1 MRLSYNKMVARFML
15 CCLLIIVPCSVE
27 AAAPDY
33 IYHICSNSSTYT
45 PNSVFQANRKTLM
58 STLASNSTRNQGYFN
73 YTAGRNSENI
83 AYGHSLCQGDLLP
96 KDCQKCVTTAIDD
109 ILSRCPNQDIGVIWY
124 AECMV
129 RYSSKPFFGEEEEGL
144 RIYMWNTMNVTDE
157 TQFQQVLGNTL
168 NDLVTRASEG
178 KPINNQII
186 KSFALGTA
194 NLSALQSLYAL
205 AQCVPDLPEA
215 ACGRCLRVAINLL
228 QLHNNS
234 QGGRALIASCTVRYE
249 LYPFYRNIATAPPP
263 SPVINPPPRTRSEGP
278 TSFTRRKGT
287 GNGGI
292 SSKTVAY
299 IVSPICAAL
308 VFFFVSYCYFIF
320 KKKTRGVTPQE
331 ETGDD
336 EITTIENLQFE
347 FSTIEVATNSFSPDN
362 KIGAGGFGD
371 VFKGVLTNGQQ
382 IAVKRLSKGSG
393 QGAQEFQNEV
403 VLVAKLQHRNLVR
416 LLGFCLQAD
425 EKILV
430 YEYIRNRSLDNIL
443 FDPERQRQLDWL
455 KRYKIIGGI
464 ARGLVYLHEDSR
476 LRIIHR
482 DLKASNILLDQ
493 DMNAKISDF
502 GMARIIGGEQT
513 HGDTNRIVG
522 TYGYMAPEYAMHGQF
537 SLKSDVFSFG
547 VLVLEI
553 VSGKKNN
560 SFHQS
565 DGAQDLLSYAWKQW
579 KNSNPLELMDPTLI
593 DSYSRNE
600 VIRCF
605 QIGLL
610 CVQEDVEARPS
621 MALVLTMLTS
631 HSVSI
636 ALPKEPP
643 FYNHSKSGSRLSEGF
658 ISDQPTSKSTTISVD
673 DSSITGVYA
682 R

>member
-1 MRLSYNKMVARFML
+1 MDIIVRFML
-15 CCLLIIVPCSVE
+15 CCLLIIVPCSIE
-27 AAAPDY
+27 AAPPEY
-33 IYHICSNSSTYT
+33 MSRFCTNSSANYT
-45 PNSVFQANRKTLM
+45 PNSMFQANRKTLL
-58 STLASNSTRNQGYFN
+58 STLASNATRNQGYYN
-73 YTAGRNSENI
+73 YTVGRNSKNI
-83 AYGHSLCQGDLLP
+83 VYGLSLCQGDLLP
-96 KDCQKCVTTAIDD
+96 KDCQECVTAATKD
-109 ILSRCPNQDIGVIWY
+109 ILTRCPNEDGGVIWY

-129 RYSSKPFFGEEEEGL
+129 RYESRYFFTFFGAMEEGL
-144 RIYMWNTMNVTDE
+144 IAYLWNVKNVTDE
-157 TQFQQVLGNTL
+157 TQFQQVLGSTMNSL
-168 NDLVTRASEG
+168 AMRASEG

-186 KSFALGTA
+186 KSFAIGTA

-205 AQCVPDLPEA
+205 AQCIPDLPEA
-215 ACGRCLRVAINLL
+215 ACRRCLSVAISYL
-228 QLHNNS
+228 QSHNNS
-234 QGGRALIASCTVRYE
+234 QGGRVLVSTCTVRYE
-249 LYPFYRNIATAPPP
+249 LYPIYRNIATAPPP
-263 SPVINPPPRTRSEGP
+263 PQVINPPPPRSADP
-278 TSFTRRKGT
+278 SSFARRK

-292 SSKTVAY
+292 SSKMVISIVA
-299 IVSPICAAL
+299 PICVAL
-308 VFFFVSYCYFIF
+308 VLFFIGYCYFIR
-320 KKKTRGVTPQE
+320 KKKIRGATPQQ

-347 FSTIEVATNSFSPDN
+347 FSAIEAATNNFSPDN

-393 QGAQEFQNEV
+393 QGAQEFKNEV

-416 LLGFCLQAD
+416 LLGFCLQAN

-430 YEYIRNRSLDNIL
+430 YEYIPNRSLDSIL

-553 VSGKKNN
+553 VTGKKNN
-560 SFHQS
+560 TFYQS
-565 DGAQDLLSYAWKQW
+565 DEAADLLSYAWKQW
-579 KNSNPLELMDPTLI
+579 KNSTPLELMDPTLI
-593 DSYSRNE
+593 DSYSRSE
-600 VIRCF
+600 VTRCF

-643 FYNHSKSGSRLSEGF
+643 FYYTSKSGSQPSEG
-658 ISDQPTSKSTTISVD
+658 ISDESASKSTTISVD
-673 DSSITGVYA
+673 DSSITGVYE

>member
-1 MRLSYNKMVARFML
+1 MVVRFML
-15 CCLLIIVPCSVE
+15 CCLLIIVPCFVE
-27 AAAPDY
+27 AAPPEY
-33 IYHICSNSSTYT
+33 KYHICRNSSTFA
-45 PNSVFQANRKTLM
+45 PNSIFEANRKTLM
-58 STLASNSTRNQGYFN
+58 STLASNATRNKGYYN
-73 YTAGRNSENI
+73 YTVGRDSKNVV
-83 AYGHSLCQGDLLP
+83 YGLSLCQGDLLP
-96 KDCQKCVTTAIDD
+96 KDCRQCVTTATDD
-109 ILSRCPNQDIGVIWY
+109 ILAKCPNEIRGVIWY

-129 RYSSKPFFGEEEEGL
+129 RYDTKPFFTSFGEEEEGL
-144 RIYMWNTMNVTDE
+144 AVYMWNTMNVTDE
-157 TQFQQVLGNTL
+157 AQFQKVLGNTL
-168 NDLVTRASEG
+168 NDLVIRASEG
-178 KPINNQII
+178 KPLNNQII
-186 KSFALGTA
+186 KGFAIGTA

-205 AQCVPDLPEA
+205 AQCIPDLPEA
-215 ACGRCLRVAINLL
+215 ACERCLRVAINGL
-228 QLHNNS
+228 QSHNNS
-234 QGGRALIASCTVRYE
+234 QGGRTLVASCTVRYE
-249 LYPFYRNIATAPPP
+249 LYPFFRNIATAPPP
-263 SPVINPPPRTRSEGP
+263 SRVLNPPPPLPAGP
-278 TSFTRRKGT
+278 SSKRK

-292 SSKTVAY
+292 SAKMVVA
-299 IVSPICAAL
+299 IVAPICVAL
-308 VFFFVSYCYFIF
+308 LFFYIGYSYFIR
-320 KKKTRGVTPQE
+320 KNKIIGATPKQE
-331 ETGDD
+331 AGDD
-336 EITTIENLQFE
+336 EITTVENLQFE
-347 FSTIEVATNSFSPDN
+347 FSTIEAATNNFSPDN

-371 VFKGVLTNGQQ
+371 VYKGVLTNGQQ
-382 IAVKRLSKGSG
+382 IAVKRLSKSSG
-393 QGAQEFQNEV
+393 QGAQEFKNEV

-430 YEYIRNRSLDNIL
+430 YEYIPNRSLDNIL
-443 FDPERQRQLDWL
+443 FDPNRQRQLDWT

-482 DLKASNILLDQ
+482 DLKASNILLDE

-502 GMARIIGGEQT
+502 GMAKILGGEQT
-513 HGDTNRIVG
+513 RGDTSRVVG

-565 DGAQDLLSYAWKQW
+565 ADGAEDLLSYAWKQW
-579 KNSNPLELMDPTLI
+579 KNSTPLELMDPTLI

-621 MALVLTMLTS
+621 MAVVLTMLTS
-631 HSVSI
+631 QSASI

-643 FYNHSKSGSRLSEGF
+643 FYYPSKSRSQPSEG
-658 ISDQPTSKSTTISVD
+658 ISDQSASRSTTISVD

>member
-1 MRLSYNKMVARFML
+1 MFSCLRLHQMLHKIRGTITTPLVAIPKTWLMAIL
-15 CCLLIIVPCSVE
+15 SV
-27 AAAPDY
+27 
-33 IYHICSNSSTYT
+33 
-45 PNSVFQANRKTLM
+45 K
-58 STLASNSTRNQGYFN
+58 
-73 YTAGRNSENI
+73 
-83 AYGHSLCQGDLLP
+83 GDLVP
-96 KDCQKCVTTAIDD
+96 KDCQQCVTAATED
-109 ILSRCPNQDIGVIWY
+109 IKTRCPNGIFGIIWY

-129 RYSSKPFFGEEEEGL
+129 RYDNKAFFTLFGVEEEGL
-144 RIYMWNTMNVTDE
+144 AVRLWNRQNVTDE
-157 TQFQQVLGNTL
+157 ARFQQVLGNTM
-168 NDLVTRASEG
+168 NDLVTKASEG
-178 KPINNQII
+178 KPLNDETI

-194 NLSALQSLYAL
+194 KLSSLQNLYAL

-215 ACGRCLRVAINLL
+215 ACSRCLRVAVNLL
-228 QLHNNS
+228 QYHNNS
-234 QGGRALIASCTVRYE
+234 QGGRALVSTCTVRYE
-249 LYPFYRNIATAPPP
+249 LYPFYRNIAAAPPP
-263 SPVINPPPRTRSEGP
+263 SQVTSPPAPPHSEGP
-278 TSFTRRKGT
+278 SSITERKE
-287 GNGGI
+287 NGGI
-292 SSKTVAY
+292 SSKTVVV
-299 IVSPICAAL
+299 IVAPISVVV
-308 VFFFVSYCYFIF
+308 VFFFIGYCYLIH
-320 KKKTRGVTPQE
+320 KTKNNTGPPSQE
-331 ETGDD
+331 ETGDE

-347 FSTIEVATNSFSPDN
+347 FSTIEAATNGFSPDN

-393 QGAQEFQNEV
+393 QGAKEFQNEV

-430 YEYIRNRSLDNIL
+430 YEYIPNRSLDNIL
-443 FDPERQRQLDWL
+443 FDPERQRQLDWS

-513 HGDTNRIVG
+513 HGDTSRIVG
-522 TYGYMAPEYAMHGQF
+522 TYGYMAPEYAMHGLF
-537 SLKSDVFSFG
+537 SSKSDVFSFG

-565 DGAQDLLSYAWKQW
+565 DGAEDLLSYAWKQW
-579 KNSNPLELMDPTLI
+579 KNSNPLEFMDPSLA

-600 VIRCF
+600 VI
-605 QIGLL
+605 
-610 CVQEDVEARPS
+610 
-621 MALVLTMLTS
+621 S

-643 FYNHSKSGSRLSEGF
+643 FYYPSKSRSEG
-658 ISDQPTSKSTTISVD
+658 ISDQSASKSTSVSVD
-673 DSSITGVYA
+673 DSSITEVYA